1 MVAAGRRSVT
11 TRRLRRSQQC
21 RRPAAPS
28 HPLRTA
34 ARNATERARRSSRP
48 FSPRLMGRPPPPT
61 AARRHDGVRPDPPP
75 HALRS
80 PACTAGR
87 RPREGLSPNAAV
99 VAERPRHRIPVR
111 PQHQRHATA
120 RHREGWQR
128 ALIRNVR
135 NSSPGTRDRPRP
147 QPGLHDYVFDLSCR
161 CHFRFHYWPTAL
173 AHCSIVSATARGTTA
188 LGKDGKR
195 WWEEWF
201 TRRKGPHVIVQ
212 SVRAMC
218 VGADGTRG
226 CAEASV
232 CGQDLPDAGGSSA
245 L

>member
-161 CHFRFHYWPTAL
+161 CHFRFHYWPTAQSCRL
-173 AHCSIVSATARGTTA
+173 QPGAR
-188 LGKDGKR
+188 LR
-195 WWEEWF
+195 WAKTE
-201 TRRKGPHVIVQ
+201 
-212 SVRAMC
+212 S
-218 VGADGTRG
+218 
-226 CAEASV
+226 
-232 CGQDLPDAGGSSA
+232 AGGRNGLRGGKA
-245 L
+245 PM